1 MQSQFKETNVRVH
14 RFSSDIHSPVVSSNS
29 VHIDVPHTPDPV
41 VRRTVP
47 RVGQRLQSEA
57 KEYAKQRVELV
68 FGEGWEEFEEIIQ
81 KESGWQVGRKAKNG
95 ACGLGQA
102 LPCSK
107 LGNAYGDPKGEVDW
121 TINYIRSR
129 YKTPQKALEFWLQ
142 HRWY

>member
-1 MQSQFKETNVRVH
+1 
-14 RFSSDIHSPVVSSNS
+14 VVSSNS
-29 VHIDVPHTPDPV
+29 VRIDVPDTPDPV

-68 FGEGWEEFEEIIQ
+68 FGEGWEAFEEIIQ

-129 YKTPQKALEFWLQ
+129 YKTPQKAWLHWQ
-142 HRWY
+142 QKHWW